1 MITLALEPTCPGPA
15 LLMSMADIYIFIY
28 IYIYINIYF
37 IVVRYGFTNVLSTS
51 VASD

>member
-15 LLMSMADIYIFIY
+15 LLMSMADIYIY
-28 IYIYINIYF
+28 LYIYINIYF
-37 IVVRYGFTNVLSTS
+37 IVVRDGFTNVLSTS